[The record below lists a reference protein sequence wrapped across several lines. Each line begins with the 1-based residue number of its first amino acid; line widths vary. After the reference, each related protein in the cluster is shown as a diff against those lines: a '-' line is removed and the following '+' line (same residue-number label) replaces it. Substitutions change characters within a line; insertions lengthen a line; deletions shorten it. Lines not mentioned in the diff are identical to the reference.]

1 MAVANSEHH
10 DPAAINPAT
19 PAPAWSLHYLCHI
32 REQFS
37 AYFSKALLCTRPCCG
52 FQARQHEFTLRGGR
66 RGTMKINRL
75 YFGLGAFAV
84 LGAAIVLTNQAN
96 IPIASAQEV
105 IPNQDLDRD
114 VGRVESETADQ
125 TADEKMH
132 LKMAFKA
139 SELVGM
145 NVRGKT
151 GDDEIGEINDLMIH
165 RDGRVIYAAVSFG
178 GFLGIGDKLFAV
190 PFEAIEFVRDGDNVY
205 ARLDVTEQ
213 TLEQKEGFN
222 QDKWPEKPSK
232 EFRSHTTH
240 RQVERTLDTDISR

>member
-1 MAVANSEHH
+1 
-10 DPAAINPAT
+10 
-19 PAPAWSLHYLCHI
+19 
-32 REQFS
+32 
-37 AYFSKALLCTRPCCG
+37 
-52 FQARQHEFTLRGGR
+52 
-66 RGTMKINRL
+66 MKINRL

-96 IPIASAQEV
+96 IPIANAQEV

-114 VGRVESETADQ
+114 VGRVEVESETAAR
-125 TADEKMH
+125 TADKKMH
-132 LKMAFKA
+132 HKMAFKS

-151 GDDEIGEINDLMIH
+151 GDEEIGEINDLMIH
-165 RDGRVIYAAVSFG
+165 RDGQVIYAAVSFG

-190 PFEAIEFVRDGDNVY
+190 PFEAIEFVRDEDDIY

-222 QDKWPEKPSK
+222 QDNWPEKPNK

-240 RQVERTLDTDISR
+240 RQVERPVDTDISR